1 MIIIAARLIYLTITA
16 PSAPRNV
23 VANLVRPL
31 LVQVRWSRPSVTNG
45 VIAQYK
51 VYATPVAIPLQRKK
65 RQISGDVVE
74 KVSH

>member
-1 MIIIAARLIYLTITA
+1 MTLLQLQFIPCYTIA
-16 PSAPRNV
+16 PSTPRNV
-23 VANLVRPL
+23 VASLVRPL

-65 RQISGDVVE
+65 RQISGDVIE